1 MLNRSLAVLTCA
13 FLLVA
18 AGSCSSGRVS
28 VPNPQSAPVFD
39 MAALPA
45 PGSDLP
51 SVHVNIPYE
60 KGTSILR
67 TVYGS
72 DNGYHTDN
80 AEVSGD
86 SLILHS
92 GETEFS
98 AGLWLVYITYFD
110 QEIPYVL
117 PYDIT
122 IHTDGG
128 GPYWVGLGDFKGH
141 FWRVGETAYTGT
153 ENTVQVGLGSNAA
166 DVQGTFWFAV
176 IGYGGDDVEVK
187 SIDMNYPSAP
197 GALGDPIDYHTLI
210 EARDGTKLA
219 TDVFLP
225 IKNTNGAI
233 PPPPYPVI
241 LMRTPYD
248 KQTILDTKIEDK
260 KLPTYLAGLNVML
273 VMQYFRGRLE
283 YDPETPAVWPN
294 SEGIPSAFRD
304 HAGPDHY
311 DAIDTV
317 DWIGG
322 RQFYNGQLA
331 ATGPSA
337 LALWIYQAAPSLG
350 TKLTSMYDIAAAGNA
365 GNWAA
370 IRNGCYKIGNV
381 NGWLN
386 YNGYPPDVA
395 EEIQS
400 NYLVDSYWNA
410 VDFDKRAAQV
420 RAPGYHETG
429 WWDVDVESTIYSWQ
443 QLQHNGGAGAK
454 GNQFLLIGP
463 WSHDTFRENV
473 VGDVTFPTSPPESD
487 ATNVPEEWD
496 GAFWLLSTIG
506 RNPFFTPPPDHVR
519 YYMMAPEGETD
530 EPNNHWYTAADW
542 PPTPDSLKTLYVSDG
557 DTGLVDAAP
566 ADGSMSYTVPQEG
579 IATFGGA
586 NLPEANLG
594 TGPKDQSEDYLSD
607 ALLKLRGDPL
617 VEPVPIA
624 GPVKVKLFFELTTET
639 DAVDTNV
646 IVKLIDEYPT
656 GENMLVADSAVRLSW
671 YLKHQQPPTEV
682 VPGTVYELD
691 FVVGQRAY
699 VFDTG
704 HKIGLDI
711 QGSNV
716 ARFAENPGDGT
727 PLGFHVYDQ
736 NCVVFVGGEQ
746 ASQLIL
752 PEFDPSK

>member
-1 MLNRSLAVLTCA
+1 MLNRSLAVLTCTI
-13 FLLVA
+13 LLVA
-18 AGSCSSGRVS
+18 AGSCSSGRVA

-51 SVHVNIPYE
+51 AIHVNVGAD
-60 KGTSILR
+60 KGTSFIR
-67 TVYGS
+67 SNDAYPS
-72 DNGYHTDN
+72 SWNTDN
-80 AEVSGD
+80 AEGSGT
-86 SLILHS
+86 SLLLHS
-92 GETEFS
+92 GETELS
-98 AGLWLVYITYFD
+98 AGIWVFDINYFG
-110 QEIPYVL
+110 QVIPYVA
-117 PYDIT
+117 PYSIT
-122 IHTDGG
+122 VHTDDG
-128 GPYWVGLGDFKGH
+128 GPYWVALGDLKGG
-141 FWRVGETAYTGT
+141 FWRTANIAYTGT
-153 ENTVQVGLGSNAA
+153 SNTIPVGLQANSSDNLGGFFMAIIA
-166 DVQGTFWFAV
+166 
-176 IGYGGDDVEVK
+176 YGGQTVK
-187 SIDMNYPSAP
+187 VNSIDLDLPDFQ
-197 GALGDPIDYHTLI
+197 ALGEPIDCETYI
-210 EARDGTKLA
+210 PARDGTKLA
-219 TDVFLP
+219 TDIFLP
-225 IKNTNGAI
+225 VKKDQGDI
-233 PPPPYPVI
+233 PDPPYPVV

-248 KQTILDTKIEDK
+248 KQTILDTEIGGV
-260 KLPTYLAGLNVML
+260 KLAKFLADLNVVL
-273 VMQYFRGRLE
+273 VLQYFRGRLE
-283 YDPETPAVWPN
+283 YDPETPAAWPD
-294 SEGIPSAFRD
+294 SEGMPSAFRD
-304 HAGPDHY
+304 HAGPDHF

-317 DWIGG
+317 DWIDG
-322 RQFYNGQLA
+322 RQFFNGQLA
-331 ATGPSA
+331 ATGASA

-370 IRNGCYKIGNV
+370 VRNGCYKIGNV

-473 VGDVTFPTSPPESD
+473 VGDITFPTSPAASD

-496 GAFWLLSTIG
+496 GAVWLLSTIG
-506 RNPFFTPPPDHVR
+506 RNPVFTPPTDHVR

-530 EPNNHWYTAADW
+530 EPSNHWYTSADW
-542 PPTPDSLKTLYVSDG
+542 PPTPDDLKTLYVSDG

-566 ADGSMSYTVPQEG
+566 ADGSLSYTVPQEG

-594 TGPKDQSEDYLSD
+594 TGPKDQSEDYFSD

-617 VEPVPIA
+617 ANPVPIA
-624 GPVKVKLFFELTTET
+624 GPVKVKLFFKLTTET
-639 DAVDTNV
+639 EAVDTNV

-671 YLKHQQPPTEV
+671 YLKHQQPSKEV

-699 VFDTG
+699 VFETG

-727 PLGFHVYDQ
+727 PLGFHIFDQ

-752 PEFDPSK
+752 PEFDPSA